1 MNTTFMKITVATI
14 IAGSTLFSGTA
25 SAATKVE
32 TTATNQYTA
41 LKAGMTMEQVA
52 KVLYGKD
59 YKKQLTTK
67 NGSQVLKT
75 KEEFKDVEDKRKEIY
90 YEIYDRKAKIPP
102 TLMSLGFMTK
112 KNDSVYRLISKQVEM
127 GRNTYSEYR
136 ESTRKLN
143 AGAKIKTGMTEKQ
156 LDGVLSDSGLGE
168 WAGLSEGDARS
179 VFSTKEIKEY
189 EIETHKGKLYVFQ
202 KSTKSRIYVDLAYGA
217 KKKTYVVVDHK
228 TETF

>member
-1 MNTTFMKITVATI
+1 
-14 IAGSTLFSGTA
+14 
-25 SAATKVE
+25 
-32 TTATNQYTA
+32 
-41 LKAGMTMEQVA
+41 MEQVA

-67 NGSQVLKT
+67 SGSQVLKT
-75 KEEFKDVEDKRKEIY
+75 KEEFKDTEDKRKEIY

-143 AGAKIKTGMTEKQ
+143 TGAKIKTGMTEKQ
-156 LDGVLSDSGLGE
+156 LDAVLSGSGLGE
-168 WAGLSEGDARS
+168 WAGLLEEDARN
-179 VFSTKEIKEY
+179 VFSAKEIKDY
-189 EIETHKGKLYVFQ
+189 EIEAFKGKLYVFQ
-202 KSTKSRIYVDLAYGA
+202 KSTKSRVYVEMSYDT
-217 KKKTYVVVDHK
+217 KKKTYVVENY
-228 TETF
+228 ETF

>member
-67 NGSQVLKT
+67 SGSQVLKT

-156 LDGVLSDSGLGE
+156 LDGVLSGSGLGE
-168 WAGLSEGDARS
+168 WAGLLEEDARS
-179 VFSTKEIKEY
+179 VFSAKEIKAY
-189 EIETHKGKLYVFQ
+189 EIEAFKGKLYVFQ
-202 KSTKSRIYVDLAYGA
+202 KSTKSRVYVEMSYDA
-217 KKKTYVVVDHK
+217 KKKIYVIENH
-228 TETF
+228 ETF

>member
-25 SAATKVE
+25 FAATKVE

-67 NGSQVLKT
+67 SGSQVLKT
-75 KEEFKDVEDKRKEIY
+75 KEEFKDVEDKHKEIY

-156 LDGVLSDSGLGE
+156 LDGVLSGSGLGE

-189 EIETHKGKLYVFQ
+189 KIETHKGKLYVFQ
-202 KSTKSRIYVDLAYGA
+202 KSTKSRVYVEMSYDT
-217 KKKTYVVVDHK
+217 KKKTYVIENH
-228 TETF
+228 ETF

>member
-1 MNTTFMKITVATI
+1 MNTTFTRITVTTI

-67 NGSQVLKT
+67 SGSQVLKM
-75 KEEFKDVEDKRKEIY
+75 KEAIKFTADHRKQIY
-90 YEIYDRKAKIPP
+90 YEIYDPKAKIPP
-102 TLMSLGFMTK
+102 TETSLGFMTK
-112 KNDSVYRLISKQVEM
+112 KNDSVYRLVSKNIET

-156 LDGVLSDSGLGE
+156 LYAVLSGSGLGE
-168 WAGLSEGDARS
+168 WAGLLEEDARS
-179 VFSTKEIKEY
+179 VFSAKEIKDY
-189 EIETHKGKLYVFQ
+189 KIEAFKGKLFVFQ
-202 KSTKSRIYVDLAYGA
+202 KSTKSRIYVEMSYDT
-217 KKKTYVVVDHK
+217 KKKTYVIENH
-228 TETF
+228 ETF

>member
-32 TTATNQYTA
+32 TVATNQYSA

-67 NGSQVLKT
+67 SGSQVLKT

-112 KNDSVYRLISKQVEM
+112 KNDPVYRLISKQVEM

-156 LDGVLSDSGLGE
+156 LDAVLSGSGLGE
-168 WAGLSEGDARS
+168 WAGLLEEDVRS
-179 VFSTKEIKEY
+179 VFSAKEIKAY
-189 EIETHKGKLYVFQ
+189 EIEVFKGKMYVFQ
-202 KSTKSRIYVDLAYGA
+202 KSTKSRVYVEMSYDT
-217 KKKTYVVVDHK
+217 KKKTYVIENH
-228 TETF
+228 ETF

>member
-1 MNTTFMKITVATI
+1 MKTTFMKITVATI
-14 IAGSTLFSGTA
+14 IAGSTLFSGTT

-32 TTATNQYTA
+32 TAATNQYTA

-67 NGSQVLKT
+67 SGSQVLKM
-75 KEEFKDVEDKRKEIY
+75 KEAFKITEDHRKEIY
-90 YEIYDRKAKIPP
+90 YEIYDPKAKIPP
-102 TLMSLGFMTK
+102 TEMSLGFMTK
-112 KNDSVYRLISKQVEM
+112 KNDSVYRLILKQIET
-127 GRNTYSEYR
+127 GRKMYSEYR

-156 LDGVLSDSGLGE
+156 LDGVLSGSGLGE
-168 WAGLSEGDARS
+168 WAGLIEGDTRS
-179 VFSTKEIKEY
+179 VFSAKEIKDDK
-189 EIETHKGKLYVFQ
+189 IEAYKGKFYVFQ
-202 KSTKSRIYVDLAYGA
+202 KSTKSRIYVDLAYDA
-217 KKKTYVVVDHK
+217 KKKTYVVEGHE